1 MAFQVDYDQAQQG
14 FTLVK
19 PGKYEC
25 VLTGVE
31 GVTAKTGTKGYKLNV
46 VIRDDVV
53 QEFAG
58 MTFEQVLW
66 TRRDTGQVNGGLLN
80 AMAKAMRLEN
90 GKSYNSIEDLFADM
104 VLKPFVGE
112 IIIDEQEYG
121 PENKIWR
128 SNRINRWEPSEKL
141 NLNLAESKALQ
152 TDAGFYPIDNGD
164 IPF

>member
-1 MAFQVDYDQAQQG
+1 MTFKIDYDQAQQG
-14 FTLVK
+14 FTMIK

-31 GVTAKTGTKGYKLNV
+31 GVTAKTGTKGYRLSV
-46 VIRDDVV
+46 AVRDDVV

-58 MTFEQVLW
+58 RTFEQVLW

-104 VLKPFVGE
+104 VLKPFVGD
-112 IIIDEQEYG
+112 IVIDEQEYG
-121 PENKIWR
+121 LDKKIWR
-128 SNRINRWEPSEKL
+128 SNRISRWEASEKP
-141 NLNLAESKALQ
+141 NLNLAGSKVLQESQ
-152 TDAGFYPIDNGD
+152 GFMPVSNQNV
-164 IPF
+164 PF